1 MCYFC
6 RQNAKRQKELYL
18 RNRLD
23 CFVNSYFLIVMNKL
37 FVIFTLVLFA
47 FSSCKTREKVLY
59 FQDATTEVGVPTQQ
73 IVPLQFRTGDK
84 LSVIVTSSATPEL
97 ALQFNLPIV
106 TVQAGA
112 ASSSSSNQI
121 ALYTV
126 DENGYID
133 VPTLGRV
140 KVSNYTRAEAAS
152 VIQSRLR
159 EKLLKDAVVTVNS
172 YDQFVTV
179 LGDVKNPGRVVI
191 NRDNI
196 TLLEVLG
203 MVGDLNMT
211 ARRDRIMVIRQEG
224 NESKTYYADIRSKN
238 FLNSP
243 VYNLQQN
250 DVVYVEPNRVKMGQS
265 TNNDNSVR
273 SISTWLSVSSVLISL
288 GILIF
293 R

>member
-1 MCYFC
+1 MIINFGTSFFYQTG
-6 RQNAKRQKELYL
+6 R
-18 RNRLD
+18 
-23 CFVNSYFLIVMNKL
+23 
-37 FVIFTLVLFA
+37 FA
-47 FSSCKTREKVLY
+47 VE
-59 FQDATTEVGVPTQQ
+59 
-73 IVPLQFRTGDK
+73 
-84 LSVIVTSSATPEL
+84 
-97 ALQFNLPIV
+97 
-106 TVQAGA
+106 
-112 ASSSSSNQI
+112 
-121 ALYTV
+121 
-126 DENGYID
+126 
-133 VPTLGRV
+133 
-140 KVSNYTRAEAAS
+140 
-152 VIQSRLR
+152 
-159 EKLLKDAVVTVNS
+159 
-172 YDQFVTV
+172 
-179 LGDVKNPGRVVI
+179 NPGRVVI
-191 NRDNI
+191 NRDNN

-273 SISTWLSVSSVLISL
+273 SISTGLSVSSVLISL